1 MFDFADLWRRADKKW
16 VRETALSLFAA
27 CWALV
32 TLMHVAA
39 IAQSAGRDIF
49 AILPWA
55 ILNGLKYAVPITLV
69 AVAAMI
75 VWSARKR

>member
-1 MFDFADLWRRADKKW
+1 MDLGEIWRRADKNW
-16 VRETALSLFAA
+16 VRETALSLFFA

-39 IAQSAGRDIF
+39 LAQSAGRDIF

-55 ILNGLKYAVPITLV
+55 IWNGLKYAVPITLIG
-69 AVAAMI
+69 AAGM
-75 VWSARKR
+75 VL

>member
-1 MFDFADLWRRADKKW
+1 MDPRELWRRADRKW
-16 VRETALSLFAA
+16 VRETALAFFGA

-39 IAQSAGRDIF
+39 IADSARGHIF

-55 ILNGLKYAVPITLV
+55 LLNGLKYAVPLSLI
-69 AVAAMI
+69 AAAGMV
-75 VWSARKR
+75 VWSARRNG